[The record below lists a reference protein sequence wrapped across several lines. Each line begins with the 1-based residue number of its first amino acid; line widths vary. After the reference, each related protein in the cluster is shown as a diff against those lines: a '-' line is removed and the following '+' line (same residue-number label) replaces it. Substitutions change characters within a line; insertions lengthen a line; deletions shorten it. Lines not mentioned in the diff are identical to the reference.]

1 MAHNRRRRTL
11 IWCYAFAWA
20 FILAGGL
27 SANCATQSKRQ
38 VTLKASNNSPS
49 PGERITVT
57 ATLQPSERDAR
68 YFFEWGD
75 NTSAAGMQMTDTAA
89 HSYSAA
95 GAYVVTVRVENSDHQ
110 FLANATINVTVNNP
124 ITFSLPAY
132 RVQLTTD
139 RSSAKVGEQITYSA
153 KVTPEAP
160 GLSFVFEWTTG
171 SSSEQSSSQ
180 TATHAYERP
189 GQYKTRV
196 IVYKDGKRVASS
208 NLVTVQVQEVLSSLT
223 LERLGGTLN
232 TRQNDTFTVKLDPEP
247 LSGISVEYCF
257 MWSDGSGDEC
267 GSATK
272 RLHAYSD
279 AGTYQVSVAAS
290 LNKGARIFS
299 QPLEVTVQKLAPSTP
314 AFPIA
319 HPSSAPKPLP
329 GYRVIVKAESLK
341 QVKGKAVFVEAVLT
355 PKPRPGSR
363 VQYCFAW
370 KEGPD
375 APCQTAPFGTHMYTA
390 AGTYDVQ
397 AAAIVD
403 GASTDLSPAI
413 EVTVISSGRSI
424 LITGAII
431 LGTLAA
437 AMGLHQSQRFFRLKV
452 TAKADSGRYRI
463 AKAKELQIGLHV
475 HVRCVPQNPTL
486 RMKPVNIVEKVKGAT
501 HV

>member
-1 MAHNRRRRTL
+1 M
-11 IWCYAFAWA
+11 
-20 FILAGGL
+20 
-27 SANCATQSKRQ
+27 
-38 VTLKASNNSPS
+38 
-49 PGERITVT
+49 
-57 ATLQPSERDAR
+57 
-68 YFFEWGD
+68 
-75 NTSAAGMQMTDTAA
+75 
-89 HSYSAA
+89 
-95 GAYVVTVRVENSDHQ
+95 
-110 FLANATINVTVNNP
+110 
-124 ITFSLPAY
+124 
-132 RVQLTTD
+132 
-139 RSSAKVGEQITYSA
+139 
-153 KVTPEAP
+153 
-160 GLSFVFEWTTG
+160 
-171 SSSEQSSSQ
+171 
-180 TATHAYERP
+180 
-189 GQYKTRV
+189 
-196 IVYKDGKRVASS
+196 ASS

-431 LGTLAA
+431 LGLWS
-437 AMGLHQSQRFFRLKV
+437 LRWDYVSRRDFLDLK
-452 TAKADSGRYRI
+452 
-463 AKAKELQIGLHV
+463 
-475 HVRCVPQNPTL
+475 
-486 RMKPVNIVEKVKGAT
+486 
-501 HV
+501 

>member
-1 MAHNRRRRTL
+1 MAHDKRRRTL

-27 SANCATQSKRQ
+27 SANCVTQSKRQ
-38 VTLKASNNSPS
+38 VTLKASNNLLPRGSYLCLS
-49 PGERITVT
+49 DFT
-57 ATLQPSERDAR
+57 ATGREAQILLSA
-68 YFFEWGD
+68 GD
-75 NTSAAGMQMTDTAA
+75 NTSAAGMQTTNTAA

-124 ITFSLPAY
+124 IAFSLPAY

-196 IVYKDGKRVASS
+196 IVYKDGKRVGSS
-208 NLVTVQVQEVLSSLT
+208 NPVTVQVQEVLSSLT

-232 TRQNDTFTVKLDPEP
+232 TRQNDIFTVKLEPEP
-247 LSGISVEYCF
+247 LSGTSVEYCF

-279 AGTYQVSVAAS
+279 AGTYQVSVSAS

-299 QPLEVTVQKLAPSTP
+299 QPLEVTVQEACAIHTCFPDCASEPRSKASTG
-314 AFPIA
+314 
-319 HPSSAPKPLP
+319 LQ
-329 GYRVIVKAESLK
+329 GYR
-341 QVKGKAVFVEAVLT
+341 
-355 PKPRPGSR
+355 
-363 VQYCFAW
+363 
-370 KEGPD
+370 
-375 APCQTAPFGTHMYTA
+375 
-390 AGTYDVQ
+390 
-397 AAAIVD
+397 
-403 GASTDLSPAI
+403 
-413 EVTVISSGRSI
+413 
-424 LITGAII
+424 
-431 LGTLAA
+431 
-437 AMGLHQSQRFFRLKV
+437 
-452 TAKADSGRYRI
+452 
-463 AKAKELQIGLHV
+463 
-475 HVRCVPQNPTL
+475 
-486 RMKPVNIVEKVKGAT
+486 
-501 HV
+501 